1 MNKPAILLVVT
12 ASLTLTAC
20 STILNNIPGV
30 YKLDIEQ
37 GNMIDQTMIDQLK
50 PGMTKRQ
57 VQFIMGSPM
66 LADSFHDSRWDYIY
80 AKAPGGEDRLQK
92 RVSLFFNGDNL
103 SGIQGDFHPGSLPVV
118 KEPTETTVE
127 LPKRVM
133 EKSMWETIIGWFG
146 IEATD
151 SSPPPSSASNSGSGS
166 SGNNQSGGRR
176 R

>member
-12 ASLTLTAC
+12 ASLTLSAC
-20 STILNNIPGV
+20 STILNNLPGV

-80 AKAPGGEDRLQK
+80 SKEPGGEDRLQK
-92 RVSLFFNGDNL
+92 RASLFFNGDNL
-103 SGIQGDFHPGSLPVV
+103 SGIQGDFRPGSLPVF
-118 KEPTETTVE
+118 KEPTETTIE
-127 LPKRVM
+127 LPKRDL
-133 EKSMWETIIGWFG
+133 EKSMWETLAGFFG
-146 IEATD
+146 IDAKE
-151 SSPPPSSASNSGSGS
+151 SSTPQTS
-166 SGNNQSGGRR
+166 SGISGGDSGQSGGGRR

>member
-20 STILNNIPGV
+20 STILNNLPGV
-30 YKLDIEQ
+30 YRIDIEQ
-37 GNMIDQTMIDQLK
+37 GNMIDQSMIDQLK

-57 VQFIMGSPM
+57 AQFIMGSPM

-80 AKAPGGEDRLQK
+80 SKAPGGENRVQK
-92 RVSLFFNGDNL
+92 RVSLFFNGDSL
-103 SGIQGDFHPGSLPVV
+103 SGVQGDFRPGSLPVV
-118 KEPTETTVE
+118 KEPTETTIE

-133 EKSMWETIIGWFG
+133 EKSMWETVAGWFG
-146 IEATD
+146 IDTTE
-151 SSPPPSSASNSGSGS
+151 SASQQSSSSSSGS
-166 SGNNQSGGRR
+166 SGNGGQNGGGRR

>member
-12 ASLTLTAC
+12 ASLTLSAC
-20 STILNNIPGV
+20 STILNNLPGV

-37 GNMIDQTMIDQLK
+37 GNMIDQGMVDQLK

-66 LADSFHDSRWDYIY
+66 LADSFHDSRWDFIY
-80 AKAPGGEDRLQK
+80 SKAPGGEDRVQK
-92 RVSLFFNGDNL
+92 RASLFFNGDNL
-103 SGIQGDFHPGSLPVV
+103 SGIQGDFRPGNLPIV

-127 LPKRVM
+127 LPKRDL
-133 EKSMWETIIGWFG
+133 EKSMWETVTGWFG
-146 IEATD
+146 IESTE
-151 SSPPPSSASNSGSGS
+151 SSPPQSSSSNSGSGQS
-166 SGNNQSGGRR
+166 SGTRR